1 MIIDHL
7 VLTTISD
14 FGSYVIRI
22 ENLPCPPNTTAGCQA
37 DVYLERVLIPGQTF
51 QFRITVRDTKGDTT
65 TVPVRLVATEAR
77 SDVETV
83 FPHIPAIIIV
93 PEVHCTNKIDIDLV
107 FIASETSLTRS
118 HFALISSQKLSYRNA
133 HLILIKKK
141 KTKQFWD
148 FSDFFF

>member
-1 MIIDHL
+1 MNFSINY
-7 VLTTISD
+7 TISD

-51 QFRITVRDTKGDTT
+51 QFRVTVRDTKGDTT

-93 PEVHCTNKIDIDLV
+93 PEVKKEMIQ
-107 FIASETSLTRS
+107 IAFLHIQNESGM
-118 HFALISSQKLSYRNA
+118 FALRSDITSYN
-133 HLILIKKK
+133 LVTEMCI
-141 KTKQFWD
+141 
-148 FSDFFF
+148 